1 MNWLKREWR
10 EIVAMMTRRIGPKQR
25 PFGEVVAYAIALAL
39 AMIWI
44 MARWDYVMNF

>member
-1 MNWLKREWR
+1 MNWLKREWG
-10 EIVAMMTRRIGPKQR
+10 EIVAMMSRRIGPKQR